1 MQKASESQN
10 HRSVVSV
17 RAGLADGRR
26 AVVSGALTGANLVE
40 KLIEVNGRHFDLRAE
55 GNVLLLEYPDRPGV
69 MGKVGTLLGEVGV
82 NIDAATVSQTTE
94 RSDAIMLLRVDRPVD
109 AGVLEPIGAAVGA
122 TTVRTV
128 SFE

>member
-1 MQKASESQN
+1 MQSTPESPN

-17 RAGLADGRR
+17 KATLPDGRS
-26 AVVSGALTGANLVE
+26 AVVSGALSGADQVE
-40 KLIEVNGRHFDLRAE
+40 KLVEVNGRHFDLRAE
-55 GNVLLLEYPDRPGV
+55 GTVVLLEYPDRPGV

-82 NIDAATVSQTTE
+82 NIEAAMVSQTTE
-94 RSDAIMLLRVDRPVD
+94 RSDAIMMLRVDRPVE

-122 TTVRTV
+122 RIVRTV